1 MQTHK
6 VVRTLEFPKPGGSV
20 GSGLERSRSLW
31 ERFHIDPPLLCA
43 LLVLLSFGLL
53 VLWSATN
60 GNVTEMKRQASF
72 IGLALVVMIV
82 VAQFDVR
89 FMQKWVPWAFVG
101 GLVLLLAVPLIGDV
115 GGGARRWLD
124 LPGLP
129 RFQPA
134 EIMKVIVPL
143 SVAMLLARRAIP
155 PNWMQVVGSLLLI
168 GIPVALV
175 AIQPDLGT
183 ALLIGA
189 AGIFVLLLAGIR
201 WKLVFAAIGL
211 GVAAIPALWIFY
223 LKDYQKNR
231 IYTFL
236 NPEGD
241 PLGTGWNTIQA
252 KTAIG
257 SGGLYGKGW
266 LNGVQSRLDFL
277 PEGHT
282 DFIGAVLAEEFGLV
296 GVLFLLTLYIVII
309 GRGLY
314 IGAVSEDLFSR
325 LMAGS
330 ISLTFFVY
338 VFVNIGM
345 VSGLLPVVGVPL
357 PLVSLGGT
365 SILTLMIGFGILMSI
380 HTHKESRLVY

>member
-1 MQTHK
+1 MRALDFGKQS
-6 VVRTLEFPKPGGSV
+6 GSL
-20 GSGLERSRSLW
+20 GHGLERRRSLW
-31 ERFHIDPPLLCA
+31 ERFHIDPPLLCT
-43 LLVLLSFGLL
+43 LLVILAFGMM
-53 VLWSATN
+53 VLYSATD
-60 GNVTEMKRQASF
+60 GNVRELERQAAF
-72 IGLALVVMIV
+72 IGLSIVVMIG
-82 VAQFDVR
+82 VAQVDVR
-89 FMQKWVPWAFVG
+89 FMQLWVPWAYVG
-101 GLVLLLAVPLIGDV
+101 GMILLIAVPLIGDV
-115 GGGARRWLD
+115 GGGAQRWLD

-134 EIMKVIVPL
+134 ETMKMIVPL
-143 SVAMLLARRAIP
+143 SVASLLARRAIP
-155 PNWMQVVGSLLLI
+155 PNYKQVLGALI
-168 GIPVALV
+168 LIAMPVVLV

-183 ALLIGA
+183 ALLIAA

-201 WKLVFAAIGL
+201 WKLVFAALAL
-211 GVAAIPALWIFY
+211 GVMTIPALWIFY

-231 IYTFL
+231 IFTFL

-277 PEGHT
+277 PEGQT
-282 DFIGAVLAEEFGLV
+282 DFIAAVLAEEFGLV
-296 GVLFLLTLYIVII
+296 GVVFLLTLYIVII

-314 IGAVSEDLFSR
+314 IGAVTQDLFSR

-338 VFVNIGM
+338 AFVNIGM

-380 HTHKESRLVY
+380 HTHKETRLVY

>member
-1 MQTHK
+1 MSVLDFGRK
-6 VVRTLEFPKPGGSV
+6 SGSV

-31 ERFHIDPPLLCA
+31 ERFHVDPPLLCA
-43 LLVLLSFGLL
+43 LLIVLSFGLL
-53 VLWSATN
+53 VLYSATN
-60 GNVTEMKRQASF
+60 GNMREVERQIAF
-72 IGLALVVMIV
+72 IGLAIVVMLV
-82 VAQFDVR
+82 VAQVDVR
-89 FMQKWVPWAFVG
+89 FMRKWVPWAYLG
-101 GLVLLLAVPLIGDV
+101 GMLLLIAVPLIGDV
-115 GGGARRWLD
+115 GNGAQRWLD

-134 EIMKVIVPL
+134 EMMKIIVPL
-143 SVAMLLARRAIP
+143 SVATLLARRALP
-155 PNWMQVVGSLLLI
+155 PNYMQIIGALILI
-168 GIPVALV
+168 GIPAVLVAL
-175 AIQPDLGT
+175 QPDLGT

-201 WKLVFAAIGL
+201 WKLVFTAIVMGIM
-211 GVAAIPALWIFY
+211 AIPALWIFY
-223 LKDYQKNR
+223 LQDYQKNR

-241 PLGTGWNTIQA
+241 PLGTGWNAIQA

-277 PEGHT
+277 PEGQT
-282 DFIGAVLAEEFGLV
+282 DFIVAVLAEEFGLV
-296 GVLFLLTLYIVII
+296 GVCFLLTLYVVII

-314 IGAVSEDLFSR
+314 IGAVSQDLFSR